1 MRRVLHQRVL
11 EAVDRV
17 GRRAALEDQ
26 LGSDELAESRLQLV
40 LGKAGDRA
48 QQRVGKL
55 ASDRRADLRHP
66 PRRHEAV
73 EPRQQRGVQGCR
85 DRERLQRAIEH
96 VAIVLLAQQ
105 TSLQDALG
113 QFLDK
118 QRHAVGAVGN
128 LEDDLVGQRLAAGD
142 LRYQSGA
149 VTPVQT
155 VESQHADLRLAGPRR
170 LELWAERH
178 DQQHR
183 QAADM
188 LDGEVEQLPR
198 GGVEPMRILPYRDHR
213 LFVRQTLE
221 LADQRLQRPFLFPL
235 RTEIWQRVAL
245 RSRQ

>member
-1 MRRVLHQRVL
+1 MR
-11 EAVDRV
+11 
-17 GRRAALEDQ
+17 
-26 LGSDELAESRLQLV
+26 S
-40 LGKAGDRA
+40 
-48 QQRVGKL
+48 
-55 ASDRRADLRHP
+55 
-66 PRRHEAV
+66 
-73 EPRQQRGVQGCR
+73 
-85 DRERLQRAIEH
+85 AIC
-96 VAIVLLAQQ
+96 
-105 TSLQDALG
+105 
-113 QFLDK
+113 
-118 QRHAVGAVGN
+118 
-128 LEDDLVGQRLAAGD
+128 EDDLVGQRLAAGD

-198 GGVEPMRILPYRDHR
+198 GGVEPMRILQYRDHR